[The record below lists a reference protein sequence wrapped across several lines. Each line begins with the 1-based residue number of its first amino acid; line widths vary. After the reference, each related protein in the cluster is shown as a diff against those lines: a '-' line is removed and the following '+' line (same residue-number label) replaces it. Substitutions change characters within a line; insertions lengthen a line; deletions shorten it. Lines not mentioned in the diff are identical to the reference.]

1 MPTSVPGISSP
12 RGFTLIELLVVLLI
26 MGLLVGLVSVIV
38 RPDDRGL
45 VRLETERLAQL
56 LDLAAAESR
65 LRGHAIAWTADGP
78 GYRFWRMT
86 GDAEGSAQWAEQWV
100 EIRDDDLLRART
112 LPQGM
117 AVSGL
122 QVENLPAGDMRLVFA
137 PYAPPLVFTVEL
149 SLGAVR
155 SAVAASGFS
164 TKAVISRPLSG
175 PASIAPTRIYP

>member
-45 VRLETERLAQL
+45 VRLEAERLAQL

-65 LRGHAIAWTADGP
+65 LTGHAIAWTADGP

-86 GDAEGSAQWAEQWV
+86 GDAERSAQWA

-122 QVENLPAGDMRLVFA
+122 QVENLAAGDMRLVFA

-155 SAVAASGFS
+155 SAVTASPVGELRVLAGEGRS
-164 TKAVISRPLSG
+164 DGG
-175 PASIAPTRIYP
+175 PAPQ

>member
-45 VRLETERLAQL
+45 VGLEAERLAQL

-65 LRGHAIAWTADGP
+65 LTGHAIAWTADGA
-78 GYRFWRMT
+78 GYRFWRTT
-86 GDAEGSAQWAEQWV
+86 GDAAWSAQWA

-122 QVENLPAGDMRLVFA
+122 QVENLPADGMRLVFA

-149 SLGAVR
+149 SLGASR
-155 SAVAASGFS
+155 AAVAASPVGELRVL
-164 TKAVISRPLSG
+164 AVEGTPDG
-175 PASIAPTRIYP
+175 VPAPR